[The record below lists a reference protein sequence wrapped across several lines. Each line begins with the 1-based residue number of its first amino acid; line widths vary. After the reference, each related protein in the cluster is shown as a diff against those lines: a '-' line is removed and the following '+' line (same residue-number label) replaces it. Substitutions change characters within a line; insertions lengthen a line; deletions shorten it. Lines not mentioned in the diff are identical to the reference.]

1 MQSAMSERCLQ
12 FSLEAGQSLP
22 IHLAWRVSNGY
33 LRATGQTEFAEIFT
47 MGIWGPDQIVMP
59 ELLGQEPIELR
70 ALSSAM
76 VHQCEPSAE
85 ERQSCSLI
93 QIKG

>member
-1 MQSAMSERCLQ
+1 MSERCLQ

-59 ELLGQEPIELR
+59 ELLGQEPIESR

>member
-1 MQSAMSERCLQ
+1 MSERCLQ

-70 ALSSAM
+70 ARVRWCINANHLLRSARA
-76 VHQCEPSAE
+76 V
-85 ERQSCSLI
+85 L
-93 QIKG
+93 